1 MNNVFEV
8 TIQETLE
15 RTITVEAAS
24 REAAERTV
32 RQRWK
37 DSAYELGSKDS
48 VGVTFRHRMTPEF
61 SSAR

>member
-24 REAAERTV
+24 REAAERIV

-37 DSAYELGSKDS
+37 ESAYKLGSKDA
-48 VGVTFRHRMTPEF
+48 VGVIVRHRMTPEF

>member
-24 REAAERTV
+24 RSISI
-32 RQRWK
+32 W
-37 DSAYELGSKDS
+37 
-48 VGVTFRHRMTPEF
+48 
-61 SSAR
+61 

>member
-24 REAAERTV
+24 REAAERIV

-48 VGVTFRHRMTPEF
+48 IGVTFRHRMTPEF
-61 SSAR
+61 CSAR

>member
-24 REAAERTV
+24 RDAAERIV

-37 DSAYELGSKDS
+37 DSAYKLGHKDS
-48 VGVTFRHRMTPEF
+48 VGVTFRHRTAPEF
-61 SSAR
+61 CSTR

>member
-24 REAAERTV
+24 REAAERIV

-37 DSAYELGSKDS
+37 DSAYKLGSKDS
-48 VGVTFRHRMTPEF
+48 VGVTFRHRTTPEF
-61 SSAR
+61 CSSR